1 MPSYLPRQYL
11 KEYFTKRFEK
21 NDIKKFITFGTI
33 VKYIKCNDLNKYF

>member
-21 NDIKKFITFGTI
+21 SNIKKYITFGTI
-33 VKYIKCNDLNKYF
+33 VKNIKYNEQENFF